1 MPHPALHIIRDE
13 HAALSSLLQSVL
25 LMIER
30 GPGDKPERFFDVMRA
45 MLFYIDEFPE
55 RLHHPKESD
64 LLFPRLARAAP
75 ELMPVIQR
83 LEAEHMRGEGR
94 VRELQHQL
102 LAWELLGDVRRQEFT
117 EAAKSYVAFY
127 LEHMR
132 IEETQLLP
140 VAQKKL
146 TDSDWAVLDAA
157 FQRSR
162 DPLAGGSYDPCYDR
176 LFTRIVTRAPAPVG
190 VGAA

>member
-1 MPHPALHIIRDE
+1 MPYPALRIIRDE

-30 GPGDKPERFFDVMRA
+30 GPDDNPERFFDVMRA
-45 MLFYIDEFPE
+45 MLFYVDEFPE

-94 VRELQHQL
+94 IRELQHQL
-102 LAWELLGDVRRQEFT
+102 LAWELLGDARRLEFS
-117 EAAKSYVAFY
+117 EAAKRYVAFY

-140 VAQKKL
+140 VAQKML
-146 TDSDWAVLDAA
+146 TDNDWAVLDAA
-157 FQRSR
+157 FQRGR

-176 LFTRIVTRAPAPVG
+176 LITRIVIRAPAPVG
-190 VGAA
+190 VGTA

>member
-1 MPHPALHIIRDE
+1 MPYPALRIIRDE

-30 GPGDKPERFFDVMRA
+30 GPDDNPERFFDVMRA
-45 MLFYIDEFPE
+45 MLFYVDEFPE

-94 VRELQHQL
+94 IRELQH
-102 LAWELLGDVRRQEFT
+102 
-117 EAAKSYVAFY
+117 
-127 LEHMR
+127 
-132 IEETQLLP
+132 
-140 VAQKKL
+140 
-146 TDSDWAVLDAA
+146 
-157 FQRSR
+157 
-162 DPLAGGSYDPCYDR
+162 
-176 LFTRIVTRAPAPVG
+176 
-190 VGAA
+190 